1 MNSSGAQFSPGPDRG
16 RTLFHPD
23 CPVCRKQHLA
33 GALSDAGLPARVRV
47 RLLAAALG
55 AGTLVPSSLAL
66 ASDVGKPPT
75 TKASQAPAP
84 TPTPAPAP
92 PASPAPDQPS
102 VGTDETQETPVDEA
116 PQLRDLLTSPEAG
129 TDAGGEDVSG
139 EAEETAP
146 PPVPIG
152 QAPAEPAPAEPTPAP
167 LGQPPAPPPPV
178 EPPAP
183 AQTGPAPSPQPPPAP
198 VEQPPSVTHE
208 VATPHTVRPRGK
220 RKAPERRAKPRGA
233 AAQPVAQSE
242 VALQRVEIALP
253 VDAVPA
259 ATTTPDLVSQPP
271 EPPSGPITG
280 RAYTVQPGDSLWS
293 IARRLVG
300 PEPSDG
306 RIAREMNRLW
316 QLNRDRIGSGDPSL
330 IYAGTVLRIQ

>member
-1 MNSSGAQFSPGPDRG
+1 MNPLSEHLPAGPDHG
-16 RTLFHPD
+16 RLHFDPD
-23 CPVCRKQHLA
+23 GPLRHHQRPT
-33 GALSDAGLPARVRV
+33 GAPSDPIRPTRARVG
-47 RLLAAALG
+47 LLAAALG
-55 AGTLVPSSLAL
+55 AGTLLPSPFAA
-66 ASDVGKPPT
+66 ASSPREHPTAKP
-75 TKASQAPAP
+75 SQ
-84 TPTPAPAP
+84 TPAPAP
-92 PASPAPDQPS
+92 APAPEPSPSPAPDQPS
-102 VGTDETQETPVDEA
+102 LGTDETQEAPVDEA
-116 PQLRDLLTSPEAG
+116 PQLRELLTSPEAG
-129 TDAGGEDVSG
+129 TDTGGEDVSG

-183 AQTGPAPSPQPPPAP
+183 AQPGPAPSPQPPRAP
-198 VEQPPSVTHE
+198 VEQPPPVTHE
-208 VATPHTVRPRGK
+208 VATAHTVRPRVK

-233 AAQPVAQSE
+233 AAQPAAQSE
-242 VALQRVEIALP
+242 VALQPVDAALP

-259 ATTTPDLVSQPP
+259 APTTPTLVSQPP
-271 EPPSGPITG
+271 EPASDPITG
-280 RAYTVQPGDSLWS
+280 RSYRVQPGDSLWS

-306 RIAREMNRLW
+306 RIARKMNRLW

-330 IYAGTVLRIQ
+330 IYAGTVLRIK

>member
-1 MNSSGAQFSPGPDRG
+1 MNPLSDHLPAGPDHG
-16 RTLFHPD
+16 RLHFDPD
-23 CPVCRKQHLA
+23 RPLRHHQRPT
-33 GALSDAGLPARVRV
+33 GAPYDPILPTPARVG
-47 RLLAAALG
+47 LLAAALG
-55 AGTLVPSSLAL
+55 AGTLLPSPFAA
-66 ASDVGKPPT
+66 ASSPRENPTAKP
-75 TKASQAPAP
+75 SQ
-84 TPTPAPAP
+84 TPEPAPAP
-92 PASPAPDQPS
+92 APEPSPSPAPDQPS
-102 VGTDETQETPVDEA
+102 LGTDETQEAPVDEA
-116 PQLRDLLTSPEAG
+116 PQLRELLTSPEAG
-129 TDAGGEDVSG
+129 TDTEGEDVSG

-152 QAPAEPAPAEPTPAP
+152 QAPAEPGPAEPTPAP

-178 EPPAP
+178 EPPVAP
-183 AQTGPAPSPQPPPAP
+183 QIGPAPTPEPPPAP
-198 VEQPPSVTHE
+198 VEQPPVAGLG
-208 VATPHTVRPRGK
+208 VATPYTARPRVK
-220 RKAPERRAKPRGA
+220 LKAPERRAKPRQP
-233 AAQPVAQSE
+233 AAQPVAESA
-242 VALQRVEIALP
+242 VALQRVETALP

-259 ATTTPDLVSQPP
+259 ATTTPALVSQPP

-300 PEPSDG
+300 PEPSDR